1 MCPDRHLRSAENT
14 VHDLIAI
21 ASDLRRHIRADLA
34 ARGYTELRPAFAPL
48 LTRIWQ
54 GPVPQGRLADALG
67 VSPQAASQT
76 VGSAEQAGY
85 VTREPNPG
93 DRRSKLVVLT
103 PLGRSFV
110 ADGGA
115 AIGTRAAD
123 YATYLGA
130 RRFARF
136 DGALARLRVGLGID
150 EGGPAASL
158 APGSSV
164 MAVAAIASHAMA
176 SLRAA
181 MDEGGHRGI
190 GGTQNLVLVHIGPH
204 GARSSELA
212 RAQRISRQAVSATLH
227 ELESLGYVTRHDDP
241 SDARG
246 VVFRPTRRGRSA
258 LGTYVA
264 GIDALEA
271 RYTAELGAARFAALA
286 GSAHELCSR
295 IRLHRALEGAQGAAG
310 EPGRI
315 DAGRPAAELAELA
328 SELVGSL
335 GPADALRLSELLG
348 HVAVERGRAEATL
361 LERGTA

>member
-1 MCPDRHLRSAENT
+1 MCPDRHLRSADNT
-14 VHDLIAI
+14 VHDLIAV
-21 ASDLRRHIRADLA
+21 ASDLHRSIRADLV

-67 VSPQAASQT
+67 VSAQAASQT

-85 VTREPNPG
+85 VTREPNPD

-103 PLGRSFV
+103 PLGRAFV

-115 AIGTRAAD
+115 AIGARATD
-123 YATYLGA
+123 YAAYLGT

-150 EGGPAASL
+150 EAGPVASL
-158 APGSSV
+158 APGTSV
-164 MAVAAIASHAMA
+164 MAVASIAAHAMA
-176 SLRAA
+176 SLRVA
-181 MDEGGHRGI
+181 MDEGGHGGI

-271 RYTAELGAARFAALA
+271 RYTAVLGPARFASLA
-286 GSAHELCSR
+286 ATAHELCAR
-295 IRLHRALEGAQGAAG
+295 IRLGRALDAAKA
-310 EPGRI
+310 PADHGRV
-315 DAGRPAAELAELA
+315 DAGRSASELGELAA
-328 SELVGSL
+328 ELVGSL
-335 GPADALRLSELLG
+335 GPADAVRLSEMLG
-348 HVAVERGRAEATL
+348 QAALERARVDAASS
-361 LERGTA
+361 ERGTA

>member
-21 ASDLRRHIRADLA
+21 ANDLRRHIRADLA

-85 VTREPNPG
+85 VTREPNPE

-103 PLGRSFV
+103 PLGRAFV

-115 AIGTRAAD
+115 AIGARAVD
-123 YATYLGA
+123 YAAHLGA

-150 EGGPAASL
+150 DAGAVASL
-158 APGSSV
+158 TPGTSV
-164 MAVAAIASHAMA
+164 MAVASIAEHALA

-271 RYTAELGAARFAALA
+271 RYATELGASRYATLA
-286 GSAHELCSR
+286 GSAHELCAR
-295 IRLHRALEGAQGAAG
+295 IRLGRALDDATAEAVD
-310 EPGRI
+310 GRAT
-315 DAGRPAAELAELA
+315 AGRSASELGELAD
-328 SELVGSL
+328 ELVGSL
-335 GPADALRLSELLG
+335 GPADALRLADLLG
-348 HVAVERGRAEATL
+348 RAAVERVRAETIRS
-361 LERGTA
+361 ERGTA